1 MTGSSPVTAELA
13 TLAAPRAAR
22 AGAPVRS
29 APALFITP
37 LVLVMAVGFVWPLF
51 QVLANSFHP
60 NTPQGIDVAHWTLD
74 NYRRLVDPL
83 YASILW
89 RTLRISAAV
98 TAITALLAYPVALF
112 LARLSPRAQSWM
124 VLAYVSPWLVNTVVK
139 ALGWT
144 LLLRGNG
151 VINTVLRELD
161 IISAPLRLLLTETGV
176 VIALVPGHFMFVLL
190 PLWTAISAL
199 DPALAW
205 AAGTLG
211 ATPFGVFRRV
221 ILPLTL
227 PALLVGLVINF
238 IMNMTAFAIPMLLGG
253 VRNEV
258 ASMLAYQINLVSLDW
273 PLGGALAAALL
284 LLTSTLV
291 WAGQRAALMGVA
303 RRGAKP

>member
-1 MTGSSPVTAELA
+1 MGSSRVAANADSILALGTAEA
-13 TLAAPRAAR
+13 AAPS
-22 AGAPVRS
+22 RS
-29 APALFITP
+29 APVIFIGP
-37 LVLVMAVGFVWPLF
+37 LLLLMAIGFVWPLF

-60 NTPQGIDVAHWTLD
+60 NTPQGIDLEHWTFD

-83 YASILW
+83 YVSILW

-112 LARLSPRAQSWM
+112 IARLSPRAQSWM
-124 VLAYVSPWLVNTVVK
+124 ILAYISPWLVNTVVK

-151 VINTVLRELD
+151 LINTVLRALD

-190 PLWTAISAL
+190 PLWTAICAL
-199 DPALAW
+199 DPALSW

-211 ATPFGVFRRV
+211 ATPIGVFRRV

-227 PALLVGLVINF
+227 PALIVGLVINF

-258 ASMLAYQINLVSLDW
+258 ASMLAYQIDLVSLDW
-273 PLGGALAAALL
+273 PLGGALAVALL
-284 LLTSTLV
+284 LFTLALV
-291 WAGQRAALMGVA
+291 WAGQRIALLGA
-303 RRGAKP
+303 SGRGTKP